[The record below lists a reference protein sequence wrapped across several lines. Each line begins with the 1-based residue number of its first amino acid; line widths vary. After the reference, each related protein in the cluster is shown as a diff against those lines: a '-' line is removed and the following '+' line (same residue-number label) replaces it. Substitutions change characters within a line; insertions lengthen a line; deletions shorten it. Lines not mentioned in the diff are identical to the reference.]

1 MKLFMPSPMW
11 RLLYQSYRD
20 KIELLW
26 NRPESLFKLTLK
38 WFFGNKCDRQTSCKV
53 SLCRLTQQLERAKMA
68 ILRLE
73 DGTTY
78 TQLSDITPELA
89 PLNIQLNSWPVGDN
103 PEIRELLA
111 KDALDDNQKEQ
122 VLQALDC
129 YFQQLQQSAGY
140 QSRDLIVLHPDIP
153 NLDTLLSKFDK
164 CHTHAEDEVRY
175 IVAGEGIFGFVRPD
189 GSQLEVTVQPEEFIN
204 VPANTEHWF
213 YLTAARKVKAVRYF
227 TTMTGWTPEYT
238 GTQVRSG
245 LAIV

>member
-1 MKLFMPSPMW
+1 VSVNQKLKP
-11 RLLYQSYRD
+11 
-20 KIELLW
+20 K
-26 NRPESLFKLTLK
+26 
-38 WFFGNKCDRQTSCKV
+38 
-53 SLCRLTQQLERAKMA
+53 KMA

-78 TQLSDITPELA
+78 TQLSDITRELA

-122 VLQALDC
+122 VLQALDG
-129 YFQQLQQSAGY
+129 YFEQLKETAGY
-140 QSRDLIVLHPDIP
+140 QSRDLIVLHPEIP
-153 NLDTLLSKFDK
+153 NLDTVLSKFDK
-164 CHTHAEDEVRY
+164 CHIHADDEVRY

-189 GSQLEVTVQPEEFIN
+189 GSQVEVTVEPEEFIN

-227 TTMTGWTPEYT
+227 TTTTGWTPEYT
-238 GTQVRSG
+238 DTEIRSR
-245 LAIV
+245 LATV